1 MFCNVI
7 VTRPFNQVFTYK
19 LKKGHVVKEG
29 SIVIV
34 PFGKSK
40 KQIGMVESFST
51 NINFN
56 INYKIKL
63 VEKVFDSISLSKD
76 IIKFIY
82 WISDYT
88 LSPKGLILKLF
99 LINEKILDFS
109 DIEKKKNLFLP
120 NKVILNNEQK
130 KAVTL
135 INKLLFKPNVPLV
148 LEGVT
153 GSGKTE
159 VFFEA
164 IEKIIRK
171 KQQALIMVPE
181 ISLTPQLETRFLKRF
196 GFSPYVW
203 HSKISE
209 KRRKEIWHKCYLGK
223 TIIIIGA
230 RSSLFL
236 PFKNLGVIV
245 VDEEHDASY
254 KQEDNIRYQAR
265 DLAIVR
271 AKIDKALIILSSATP
286 SLETQNNINKNK
298 YKHVYL
304 TSQYSGIKLPPIELI
319 DLQNNK
325 LEKNKWISNKIYEE
339 LKNCLIKK
347 EQALLFLNRR
357 GYSPL
362 SLCVKCGH
370 RYQCEQCTFWLVMH
384 HGKKRLL
391 CHHCGSIY
399 PIDPN
404 CPKCLTKDSIKLIG
418 PGVERLEEELK
429 LLFPK
434 KLIGLMSSDNA
445 NTPNKI
451 KKIIADFENKKI
463 DILVAT
469 QIMAKGYDFPNLSFV
484 GVIDADTGL
493 LGGDMRAI
501 ERTYNLLQQVSGRAG
516 RSNQQGKVFI
526 QTYYPRQ
533 PVIQSLQ
540 KRDRKKF
547 VEQSLKDRENFL
559 LPPFGFMTSLILS
572 GSSKVKTEMY
582 GKKIIQTSKT
592 PENLSILGPVEAP
605 IFLLRGKYRF
615 RILIKGNN
623 RKILN
628 KFTKFILKKT
638 PPPSTIKLVI
648 DVDPYSFM

>member
-7 VTRPFNQVFTYK
+7 ITRPFDQIFTYK
-19 LKKGHVVKEG
+19 LKKGQVVKEG
-29 SIVIV
+29 TIVGV

-40 KQIGMVESFST
+40 NQIGMVESISKNT
-51 NINFN
+51 ALNSD
-56 INYKIKL
+56 YKIKE
-63 VEKVFDSISLSKD
+63 VEIVFDSIVISKN

-88 LSPKGLILKLF
+88 LSPLGLVLKLF
-99 LINEKILDFS
+99 LINEKIINFS
-109 DIEKKKNLFLP
+109 IIEKKNNLLSP
-120 NKVILNNEQK
+120 DKIKLNNDQRI
-130 KAVTL
+130 AVEV
-135 INKLLFKPNVPLV
+135 INKLLLKPTLPIV

-164 IEKIIRK
+164 VENVIKK

-196 GFSPYVW
+196 GFLPNVW

-209 KRRKEIWHKCYLGK
+209 KKRKEIWHLCYLGES
-223 TIIIIGA
+223 IIVIGA

-236 PFKNLGVIV
+236 PFKKLSLII

-271 AKIDKALIILSSATP
+271 AQIDKALIILSSATP
-286 SLETQNNINKNK
+286 SLETQNNINKKK

-304 TSQYSGIKLPPIELI
+304 ASQFSGIELPPIKLI
-319 DLQNNK
+319 DLKENK

-339 LKNCLIKK
+339 LQNCLIKK

-362 SLCVKCGH
+362 SLCIECGH
-370 RYQCEQCTFWLVMH
+370 RYQCTQCTSWLVMH
-384 HGKKRLL
+384 QGKKRLL

-399 PIDPN
+399 PVDPN

-418 PGVERLEEELK
+418 PGVERLVEELK
-429 LLFPK
+429 LLFPEK
-434 KLIGLMSSDNA
+434 SIGIMSSDNA

-451 KKIIADFENKKI
+451 KKIIDDFENKKI

-501 ERTYNLLQQVSGRAG
+501 ERTFNLLQQVSGRAG
-516 RSNQQGKVFI
+516 RSKQQGKVFI
-526 QTYYPRQ
+526 QTYYPQQ

-540 KRDRKKF
+540 KRDRKNF
-547 VEQSLKDRENFL
+547 VEQSLKDREDFMI
-559 LPPFGFMTSLILS
+559 PPFGFMTSLIIS
-572 GSSKVKTEMY
+572 GSSKARTEMY
-582 GKKIIQTSKT
+582 GKKIIQSSRV

-605 IFLLRGKYRF
+605 IFLLRGQYRF
-615 RILIKGNN
+615 RILIKGNS
-623 RKILN
+623 RKTLN
-628 KFTKFILKKT
+628 KFTRFIIQNCPT
-638 PPPSTIKLVI
+638 PHSIKLIV